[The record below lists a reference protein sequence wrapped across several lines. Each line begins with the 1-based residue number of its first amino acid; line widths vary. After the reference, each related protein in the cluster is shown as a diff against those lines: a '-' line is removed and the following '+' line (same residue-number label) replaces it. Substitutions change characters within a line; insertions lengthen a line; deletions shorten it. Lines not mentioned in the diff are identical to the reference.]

1 MFLHTVEILDMFPHT
16 GDIHT
21 AVSGHVETVALL
33 VHQKSTEYFHVPY
46 VVDAGT
52 TPDNLPGRATYA
64 EIKAW
69 IHEHYDGMNVSSL
82 YIAQVK
88 AKHGLDKRENFNISK
103 NPEAKVPVC
112 PPDKEKAIEAAL
124 RHFRMI
130 PQSEGL
136 SESSSEQ
143 SEEK

>member
-1 MFLHTVEILDMFPHT
+1 MVSVTYEPTDEEI
-16 GDIHT
+16 
-21 AVSGHVETVALL
+21 
-33 VHQKSTEYFHVPY
+33 VPY
-46 VVDAGT
+46 LS
-52 TPDNLPGRATYA
+52 PSATYA
-64 EIKAW
+64 ELKQWIEEKYHIK
-69 IHEHYDGMNVSSL
+69 VSSL

-88 AKHGLDKRENFNISK
+88 GKHGLDKRENYNKSSK
-103 NPEAKVPVC
+103 PNARVPQC

-136 SESSSEQ
+136 SEASPEQ

>member
-1 MFLHTVEILDMFPHT
+1 MVSVTYEPTDEEIVPHL
-16 GDIHT
+16 
-21 AVSGHVETVALL
+21 SP
-33 VHQKSTEYFHVPY
+33 S
-46 VVDAGT
+46 
-52 TPDNLPGRATYA
+52 ATYA
-64 EIKAW
+64 ELKQW
-69 IHEHYDGMNVSSL
+69 IEEKYHTKVSSL

-88 AKHGLDKRENFNISK
+88 GKHGLDKRENYNKSSK
-103 NPEAKVPVC
+103 PNARVPQC

-136 SESSSEQ
+136 SEASPEQ